1 MITVESAGITDVG
14 LKRKGNE
21 DAFFLENDLKLFVV
35 ADGMGGHQAGEV
47 ASDLVVRTIKD
58 YMKRFKRGED
68 VEELADAQKNLSKD
82 ANRLMAAINL
92 ANHVVYEASRNK
104 RAYRGMGATVSAV
117 YFSEDTLIAANVGD
131 SPIYLIRNNEIELL
145 SVSHT
150 VLAEQ
155 MAMNLKK
162 GRKFGKEYNHMLT
175 RAMGVEEYVQA
186 DICEFPCFKRDIIV
200 IASDGLTNKVTPEEI
215 RDVAIS
221 TKLSRACHILVN
233 MANKRGGDDN
243 ITVIIIKV
251 KVVQRNKKGLWGSML
266 KFMGFK

>member
-1 MITVESAGITDVG
+1 M
-14 LKRKGNE
+14 
-21 DAFFLENDLKLFVV
+21 
-35 ADGMGGHQAGEV
+35 
-47 ASDLVVRTIKD
+47 
-58 YMKRFKRGED
+58 
-68 VEELADAQKNLSKD
+68 
-82 ANRLMAAINL
+82 
-92 ANHVVYEASRNK
+92 
-104 RAYRGMGATVSAV
+104 
-117 YFSEDTLIAANVGD
+117 
-131 SPIYLIRNNEIELL
+131 
-145 SVSHT
+145 
-150 VLAEQ
+150 AEQ